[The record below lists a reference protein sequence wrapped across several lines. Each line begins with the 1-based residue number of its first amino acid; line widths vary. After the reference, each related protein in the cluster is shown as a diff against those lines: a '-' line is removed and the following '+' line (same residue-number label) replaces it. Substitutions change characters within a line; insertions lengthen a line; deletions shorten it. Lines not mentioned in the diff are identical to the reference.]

1 MMCESDTNV
10 EELVGIDREGEEPAE
25 EVHVAMNAI
34 RRIVRALRISSRAAE
49 KALGVSGAQLFVLQQ
64 LAEGAA
70 RSDAAPSIAQLAD
83 LTATDPSSVSV
94 VVSRLVSRGLAARRS
109 SKADA
114 RRAEV
119 MITPAG
125 RALLQTAPQ
134 VVQHRMVEAL
144 VRLST
149 SRRQEMIAGLETVVA
164 AMGVADQAASMF
176 FEEEG
181 ETPSQ
186 GNRAAHAHNGNGA
199 PHAHNGNGVAHAHN
213 GNGNGNGAA
222 HAHNGNG
229 VAHAH
234 NGNGVAHA
242 QNGNGAAHPSEVDRG
257 APAP

>member
-10 EELVGIDREGEEPAE
+10 VEDEGIDSLAEGPDD

-70 RSDAAPSIAQLAD
+70 KSDAAPSIAQLAD

-125 RALLQTAPQ
+125 RALLETAPQ

-144 VRLST
+144 VRLPP
-149 SRRQEMIAGLETVVA
+149 SRRQEMIVGLETVVA

-181 ETPSQ
+181 ETSHS
-186 GNRAAHAHNGNGA
+186 RHTNGNGA
-199 PHAHNGNGVAHAHN
+199 HT
-213 GNGNGNGAA
+213 NGNGA
-222 HAHNGNG
+222 HT
-229 VAHAH
+229 
-234 NGNGVAHA
+234 
-242 QNGNGAAHPSEVDRG
+242 NGNGAHTNGNGAHANGNGAVHPPEVDRG
-257 APAP
+257 ARAP